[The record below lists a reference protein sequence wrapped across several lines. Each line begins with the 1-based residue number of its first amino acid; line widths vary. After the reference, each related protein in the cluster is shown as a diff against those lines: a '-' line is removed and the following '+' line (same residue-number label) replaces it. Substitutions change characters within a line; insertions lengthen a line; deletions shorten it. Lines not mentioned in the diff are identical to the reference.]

1 MPVISVVIPV
11 YNGEKTIK
19 KTINSVLKQTFT
31 DFEII
36 VINANSQDQ
45 TLKII
50 NEIKDY
56 RIKIFTYPKANAAKN
71 RNHGINHASGEF
83 ITFLDADDLW
93 TIDKLEKQYKAL
105 KENPK
110 AAVSYSWTD
119 AIDEYDNYIRPCSH
133 QNWTGDVYSKLLLDD
148 FVGSGSNAMVR
159 AQAFKEIGNFNDS
172 LTNAQDTDM
181 WVRLAA
187 KYHFIAVPKV
197 QILYR
202 ITDNSMS
209 SNVLGLEKSNLLV
222 AERAFKEA
230 PQSLQ
235 HLKSYRIANIYKL
248 LCYKALS
255 MPPEKHNIKATAWFL
270 WQAIKNDLSLL
281 QKPVIYK
288 GWLKLAVVTFL
299 PPSWATFILNKFPR
313 LSNTTTFLGYIILD
327 VN

>member
-1 MPVISVVIPV
+1 MPVISVIIPV
-11 YNGEKTIK
+11 YNAEKTIK
-19 KTINSVLKQTFT
+19 QTIKSVLEQTFIH
-31 DFEII
+31 FELI
-36 VINANSQDQ
+36 VINANSQDK
-45 TLKII
+45 TLEFV
-50 NEIKDY
+50 NEIKDS
-56 RIKIFTYPKANAAKN
+56 RLKVFTYPKANAAAN
-71 RNHGINHASGEF
+71 RNRGINHASGEF

-93 TIDKLEKQYKAL
+93 TIDKLEEQYKAL

-110 AAVSYSWTD
+110 AVVAYSWTD

-133 QNWTGDVYSKLLLDD
+133 QSWSGNVYSKLLLDD

-159 AQAFKEIGNFNDS
+159 AQAFKEIGCFNDL

-187 KYHFIAVPKV
+187 KYDFVAVNKV

-209 SNVLGLEKSNLLV
+209 SDVIGLEKSNLQV
-222 AERAFKEA
+222 AERAFDRA

-270 WQAIKNDLSLL
+270 WQAMKNDRSLL

-288 GWLKLAVVTFL
+288 GWLKLAVVAIL
-299 PPSWATFILNKFPR
+299 PPKAANFILNKFPR

-327 VN
+327 IA